1 MLLFVKPLAKGHS
14 CFESLDLMPGML
26 GPAEGCTPESY
37 LFSNT
42 HQEAFYVSVTG
53 AQRSRV
59 DSEMSKE
66 HYCTLPEP
74 QKFDKLPSTSL
85 DSWAPVLQLHLSLNE
100 EVLPAVSQLLQVRA
114 GRLCAVRLQ
123 PVVLG
128 SLTQEQWRGSGYQQH
143 GQGPGPGPG
152 SEVAL
157 DLEAIAAVPN
167 VEEDKM
173 KQHPSLPR
181 TGSGG
186 RREQGANL
194 WVGWKKRGGRS
205 W

>member
-1 MLLFVKPLAKGHS
+1 M
-14 CFESLDLMPGML
+14 
-26 GPAEGCTPESY
+26 
-37 LFSNT
+37 
-42 HQEAFYVSVTG
+42 
-53 AQRSRV
+53 
-59 DSEMSKE
+59 
-66 HYCTLPEP
+66 
-74 QKFDKLPSTSL
+74 
-85 DSWAPVLQLHLSLNE
+85 LQLHLSLNE

-173 KQHPSLPR
+173 KQHPSLPGLEVGEEGNKEQ
-181 TGSGG
+181 TCGWGG
-186 RREQGANL
+186 RKEEAEVGKSRGEEQVPTGVSVAQFRNSTYL
-194 WVGWKKRGGRS
+194 VASSTKHPFP
-205 W
+205 